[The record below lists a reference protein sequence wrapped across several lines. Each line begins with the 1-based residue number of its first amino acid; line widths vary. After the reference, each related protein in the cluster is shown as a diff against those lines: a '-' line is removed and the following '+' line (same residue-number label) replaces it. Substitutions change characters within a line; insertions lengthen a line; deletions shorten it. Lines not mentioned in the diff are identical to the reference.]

1 MTSYLAK
8 RDSLPGQDHH
18 KRTAPPCRE
27 RPGAVR
33 RCTPPV
39 RWCGAEVRRTGAGCP
54 FAPVGRPTAP
64 GIAPDRTSGRTG
76 AVSGCLRCAP
86 DPRILCEAEALA
98 GRLDRAVPGATRPG
112 RGRGRPP
119 PWSTGTG
126 EPQGSDPLP
135 DPRSP
140 LPISQQCPFWPLVRR
155 VCPRA
160 RTASGE
166 THRTS
171 ASPHFRTAPPHRQR
185 TGCGA
190 EMRSARATVRWE
202 RSAAH
207 RTARRPHRA
216 SHLTAPAGVPVRSA
230 DTSGAPRPGSGADL
244 GRGTGGGPF
253 PAQVKVGDD
262 GPLEFRTG
270 WSATLAQARRPLPNS
285 ARVSVLGPRPY
296 GLSPSCPCVPGSG
309 RLSAPPSTCSP
320 VWVSPPTWAG

>member
-64 GIAPDRTSGRTG
+64 GIAPDRTSRRTG

-171 ASPHFRTAPPHRQR
+171 ALPHFRTDAPTTHQVRCGNALRPCDGAVGEKCGAPNGSPTAPGITPDRTSRR
-185 TGCGA
+185 TGAVSGYLRC
-190 EMRSARATVRWE
+190 
-202 RSAAH
+202 
-207 RTARRPHRA
+207 
-216 SHLTAPAGVPVRSA
+216 APAWVRC
-230 DTSGAPRPGSGADL
+230 GPGS
-244 GRGTGGGPF
+244 RH
-253 PAQVKVGDD
+253 
-262 GPLEFRTG
+262 
-270 WSATLAQARRPLPNS
+270 WRR
-285 ARVSVLGPRPY
+285 A
-296 GLSPSCPCVPGSG
+296 VPG
-309 RLSAPPSTCSP
+309 
-320 VWVSPPTWAG
+320 AG